1 MLVDDQVLLAL
12 FGFPGVAAEL
22 EDELIAVVH
31 ADLAREAGPLVAER
45 GVGDVR
51 RLAAQPSL
59 APARQGRFGVGVGV
73 VAVYPEPIQRRGEPR
88 ELLLE
93 REFDAADLA
102 RVDVPR
108 LDRVSAQLVLL
119 GEREDRIVQRLVE
132 DSRRHDADSPI
143 VMLEQEIQVRRNRW
157 IEVRIPDHDVLL
169 VDDAERHQ
177 VDEVRP
183 GDRGRDRR
191 PQVGQRAELV
201 LEMDHGEEATVVVL
215 GRDRCQRLFF
225 RVEVEPVA
233 GDVGVL
239 VAHAGEHH
247 ELRRQ
252 VDFGHRV
259 DGRRRLAHFEVL
271 GLGLEVQLA
280 FENVPEVVQERLVLV
295 LTGRKRPELVIARI
309 EVLEL
314 ERLADVL
321 AEDDVGPVVDQLEG
335 FLVDRLVLVLVAQL
349 EADFEASRAL
359 GSEPVG
365 DREIDRAD
373 EVEVRRLVVRRLECV
388 EQVRARGTAHRIG
401 PDVVGVRD
409 VGVELDVLPEEDE
422 LPVVGGLLPSARDG
436 PAVFQL
442 HAVADQVLA
451 AGRDVE
457 VGRLLV
463 PVPMRELQLPVGHV
477 VGERQALLVVV
488 ELTVEAVQEQVG
500 PFGEPIV
507 ERGREAE
514 AVAIHGVVPDA
525 HLLELVVPRA
535 DVAEVVGRLQV
546 VGAEVAP
553 AERARRQEPE
563 LAVAGPR
570 APGQGAAPGRLVADR
585 SVASGSLDREQHV
598 LGCLLGDQV
607 HRAADRLGVHVGGDR
622 LRDRDRLQHLDRHR
636 VQPDLPDL
644 RFR

>member
-1 MLVDDQVLLAL
+1 
-12 FGFPGVAAEL
+12 
-22 EDELIAVVH
+22 
-31 ADLAREAGPLVAER
+31 
-45 GVGDVR
+45 
-51 RLAAQPSL
+51 
-59 APARQGRFGVGVGV
+59 
-73 VAVYPEPIQRRGEPR
+73 
-88 ELLLE
+88 
-93 REFDAADLA
+93 
-102 RVDVPR
+102 
-108 LDRVSAQLVLL
+108 
-119 GEREDRIVQRLVE
+119 
-132 DSRRHDADSPI
+132 
-143 VMLEQEIQVRRNRW
+143 MLEQEIQVRRNRW

-422 LPVVGGLLPSARDG
+422 LPVVGRFLAAARDRPPILELHPSAD
-436 PAVFQL
+436 
-442 HAVADQVLA
+442 HMLA
-451 AGRDVE
+451 AGRHVQ

-463 PVPMRELQLPVGHV
+463 AVAMGVLELSIGDVVQKREP
-477 VGERQALLVVV
+477 LLVVV
-488 ELTVEAVQEQVG
+488 QLAVESGQEQFRPLAQTVIQTAG
-500 PFGEPIV
+500 Q
-507 ERGREAE
+507 AE
-514 AVAIHGVVPDA
+514 AVPVHRIVPDA
-525 HLLELVVPRA
+525 QLLDLVVVGA
-535 DVAEVVGRLQV
+535 GIAEVVSGLQV